1 MIEKTETVLSVK
13 RATGP
18 MVEGETLV
26 SSKAFSPRYD
36 INQESGTFSRPGHP
50 LEGRSFA
57 GKILFF
63 PGVQGGVMGGWVF
76 FELGSRGLAPAA
88 LVFGKTN
95 PVMVQ
100 GAILAGIPILDGI
113 DPSAFDVVKDGD
125 VVRVDPE
132 HLQVEI
138 VKRASLSN

>member
-1 MIEKTETVLSVK
+1 MIEQAKTVFAVK
-13 RATGP
+13 RAIGSS
-18 MVEGETLV
+18 VQAEALV
-26 SSKAFSPRYD
+26 SSKPFSPRYD
-36 INQESGTFSRPGHP
+36 IDQESGTFSRPGHP

-76 FELGSRGLAPAA
+76 FELRSRGLGPAA

-100 GAILAGIPILDGI
+100 GAILAEIPVLDGI
-113 DPSAFDVVKDGD
+113 DSSALDVIKDGD
-125 VVRVDPE
+125 VIRVDPE
-132 HLQVEI
+132 RLQVEI
-138 VKRASLSN
+138 VRKVVK